1 MKKNPY
7 KKYIEELDTMSDEQL
22 LELLELESKVTNDYN
37 KKHVDQEYVDSIDKM
52 NKEQLKA
59 LKEAIIKFEQEDK
72 NYQFVSKTN
81 KPQVLAPG
89 MFS

>member
-7 KKYIEELDTMSDEQL
+7 KKYIEELDTMSDE
-22 LELLELESKVTNDYN
+22 ELFKLESRVTNDYN
-37 KKHVDQEYVDSIDKM
+37 KKHVQQEYIDSINEM

-59 LKEAIIKFEQEDK
+59 LKETLIKFEQEDK
-72 NYQFVSKTN
+72 NYQFVSKIN
-81 KPQVLAPG
+81 KPQVLGLG

>member
-1 MKKNPY
+1 MKRNPY

-22 LELLELESKVTNDYN
+22 LELESKVTNDYHQ
-37 KKHVDQEYVDSIDKM
+37 KHVYQEYIDSIDKM
-52 NKEQLKA
+52 NIEQLKT
-59 LKEAIIKFEQEDK
+59 LKETIIKFEQEEK

>member
-7 KKYIEELDTMSDEQL
+7 KKYIDELDTMSDE
-22 LELLELESKVTNDYN
+22 ELFRLESKLTNNYHEQ
-37 KKHVDQEYVDSIDKM
+37 HVYQEYIDSINEM

-81 KPQVLAPG
+81 RPKVLVLG

>member
-22 LELLELESKVTNDYN
+22 LELESRVANDYN
-37 KKHVDQEYVDSIDKM
+37 KKHVYQEYVDSIDKM